1 MVSFELVAIF
11 GEQTDRLARHVIKKF
26 KCKVAIVSQAGPD
39 VWQVE
44 ADYFQPDDTALLE
57 ELAKSKQLLIVW
69 DNTLVT
75 KNNWPDF
82 KNRAH
87 QIVLY
92 KQTPCHASLISES
105 TTVMASAQNSTG
117 LDNLYYFKFKT
128 VMTRNDF
135 DHLMASLGPRNF
147 ASLNTWDGM
156 VTRPRSWLKA
166 SELRSF

>member
-11 GEQTDRLARHVIKKF
+11 GEQTDRLARHVIKEF

-44 ADYFQPDDTALLE
+44 ADYFHPDDSALLE

-105 TTVMASAQNSTG
+105 TTVMASAQNSTD
-117 LDNLYYFKFKT
+117 LDNLFYFKFQT

-135 DHLMASLGPRNF
+135 DHLMACLGPSNF

-156 VTRPRSWLKA
+156 VTIRLP
-166 SELRSF
+166 